1 MLDVSAY
8 LKGVTGKRS
17 NCVTHLGECTHVKR
31 SMNFSLW
38 QHLTTKTRITIIIGK
53 ILLTMKVT

>member
-17 NCVTHLGECTHVKR
+17 MCHSFGRMHSHE
-31 SMNFSLW
+31 
-38 QHLTTKTRITIIIGK
+38 K
-53 ILLTMKVT
+53 IHEFFFMATSYYKD